1 MIFFFFFF
9 LHYIKIDKTTYQKN
23 GETVLKRANDYYENN
38 KEVLRENAKNR

>member
-1 MIFFFFFF
+1 MIFLFFFF

-38 KEVLRENAKNR
+38 KRSIKRKCKK